1 MDGAGRRRAGGGKE
15 VDFRVTRKPL
25 KISILE
31 TKNGQ
36 GCVFKKS
43 HSLVT
48 GNV

>member
-1 MDGAGRRRAGGGKE
+1 MDGAGRCRAGSGRE
-15 VDFRVTRKPL
+15 FDFYTTRKPL